1 MPPRRTPPRRAVRR
15 LLLDPTPLRL
25 DPDFRLLWLG
35 RAISTTGRQITRVA
49 LPFQVFVL
57 TGSYLAVGAV
67 AIVELAAILIFS
79 LGGGAIADSVDRRRL
94 MLWTQVLLA
103 ATSLGLAGLALLPEP
118 PILAIYA
125 VAFVAAAVS
134 AVDQPA
140 RAAAIPRLVPP
151 ERLPAAIAL
160 NQLVGQAASVIGPGI
175 GGLLLAAVG
184 PAGAYGVDA
193 VTYGAAILATARI
206 RPIPPTGALTRPSFG
221 AVVEGLRFARRQRII
236 ISTFVVD
243 LDAMVFGMP
252 TSLFPALA
260 LTVFERGPTGVGLL
274 AAAPGAGAF
283 LGVLLSGWV
292 SSVARPGRATL
303 VAVGVW
309 GAAILAFGLVTFSF
323 ELALLCLAVAGAAD
337 VFSAVM
343 RSTIV
348 QLETPDELRG
358 RVTALHSLVVTS
370 GPRLGDAEAAAV
382 AALVG
387 PQLSVVSG
395 GLLCLLGLGIV
406 ARGFPELAA
415 YRVPTRRIEGHRA
428 GSAAPPG

>member
-1 MPPRRTPPRRAVRR
+1 MPRRAVRR
-15 LLLDPTPLRL
+15 LLLDTRPLRL
-25 DPDFRLLWLG
+25 DRDFRLLWLG
-35 RAISTTGRQITRVA
+35 RAVSTTGRQITRVA

-67 AIVELAAILIFS
+67 AIVELAAILLFS

-94 MLWTQVLLA
+94 MLWTQILLA
-103 ATSLGLAGLALLPEP
+103 ATSLALAGLALLPEP
-118 PILAIYA
+118 SILAIYA
-125 VAFVAAAVS
+125 VAFLAAAVS

-140 RAAAIPRLVPP
+140 RAAAIPRLVPA

-160 NQLVGQAASVIGPGI
+160 NQLVGQAASVIGPGV

-184 PAGAYGVDA
+184 PAGAYAVDA
-193 VTYGAAILATARI
+193 VTYGAAIVATALI
-206 RPIPPTGALTRPSFG
+206 RPIPPVGAPTRPSLG

-260 LTVFERGPTGVGLL
+260 LTVFDRGPAGVGLL

-406 ARGFPELAA
+406 ARSFPELAA
-415 YRVPTRRIEGHRA
+415 YRVPTVRMARDGALARGGA
-428 GSAAPPG
+428 GEAPSG